1 MHIRKYHPGE
11 ERELWQLFFATI
23 HNVNIRDY
31 TAEQVRAWA
40 PEQIDEQLW
49 RERIRSMNPYV
60 CVVDNQIAGYAGLL
74 PTGYIDHFYVHHQRQ
89 GQGVGK
95 LLYAAIEAEA
105 RDRHVD
111 ELTADV
117 SITARPF
124 FTARG
129 FTVVVPQEV
138 ARGKSVLRNFK
149 MVKQL
154 NDD

>member
-1 MHIRKYHPGE
+1 
-11 ERELWQLFFATI
+11 
-23 HNVNIRDY
+23 
-31 TAEQVRAWA
+31 
-40 PEQIDEQLW
+40 
-49 RERIRSMNPYV
+49 MNPYV

-111 ELTADV
+111 ELTADG
-117 SITARPF
+117 SITARPC

-138 ARGKSVLRNFK
+138 TRGKSVLRNFK